1 MSTNLLKKYFFIFL
15 GTISLVLG
23 FIGLFLPIIPTTP
36 FLLLTSFCYLRGSK
50 RLHHW
55 LINHKIFGEYI
66 YNYITYGGV
75 KLNVK
80 IGSIIFLWLSLS
92 ISIFVVNIFLMRL
105 GLLVIGIAVSFHIV
119 SLKTISKTA
128 KL

>member
-1 MSTNLLKKYFFIFL
+1 MSTTLLKKYFFILL

-23 FIGLFLPIIPTTP
+23 FIGIFLPVIPTTP

-92 ISIFVVNIFLMRL
+92 ISIFMVNIFLMRL
-105 GLLVIGIAVSFHIV
+105 GLLIIGIAVSFHIC